1 MSTKKYVKLTI
12 SHIKAAAVAEPVEV
26 TNVYD
31 ATQLKN
37 AVDDELARVQ

>member
-1 MSTKKYVKLTI
+1 MLIQKRVKPTFYL
-12 SHIKAAAVAEPVEV
+12 KATAVTEPVEV